1 MMSPVM
7 STEERLRAATR
18 AAADTVPPG
27 SAPPLRLP
35 PDPAAG
41 PVPGGGSR
49 RRRWLRALT
58 PLAAAAAVAAVVIAS
73 LTLTRSVP
81 ARPGGGAASPAGS
94 AALSSVPPYYVA
106 LTSAAR
112 PARAVIRATA
122 TGAIVATVRPPKP
135 YGTFIFVSGAADD
148 RTFVLAAQRWWPSTS
163 GSGGP
168 AAQQRDNTTPIAY
181 FRLRFDPAVG
191 AARLTRLERLPG
203 LDSTEVTGIG
213 LSPDGTRLALAL
225 RFLTVGRTRPGR
237 NGPGSAGEPGGH
249 GPGIQ
254 VYTLA
259 TGASRGWVWPG
270 PTPSSGTWVGND
282 KPGGQPLSWTADG
295 RILAFQFWTESGG
308 VTQVR
313 LLDTTAPG
321 DSLRAARAAVS
332 FVGHGQ
338 VKTGPIGNS
347 IITPDGTKIVTVAAR
362 TRGGRSGVME
372 FSVRT
377 GQPVIPPPA
386 GNTTSLGP
394 WNVLW
399 ADSSGRTLIAE
410 AQSGPS
416 GAPLTGILRRGRFTP
431 LPGAALQS
439 GNVAW

>member
-1 MMSPVM
+1 MISPVM

-18 AAADTVPPG
+18 AAADTVAPD

-35 PDPAAG
+35 DG
-41 PVPGGGSR
+41 QPGR
-49 RRRWLRALT
+49 ARWNQRRWLRAMV

-73 LTLTRSVP
+73 LTLTRGMP
-81 ARPGGGAASPAGS
+81 APLGSAQSPAGPV
-94 AALSSVPPYYVA
+94 ALHGIPRYYLA
-106 LTSAAR
+106 LTSTA
-112 PARAVIRATA
+112 PPSQAVIRDTA
-122 TGAIVATVRPPKP
+122 TGKIVTIVKPPRP
-135 YGTFIFVSGAADD
+135 YGTFDFVSGAADD
-148 RTFVLAAQRWWPSTS
+148 RTFVLAAQRWWPIAS
-163 GSGGP
+163 GTRGVT
-168 AAQQRDNTTPIAY
+168 AQQRNDTTSVVY
-181 FRLRFDPAVG
+181 FRLRFDPATG
-191 AARLTRLERLPG
+191 QARLTQLQRLPLLG
-203 LDSTEVTGIG
+203 STEMAGIG
-213 LSPDGTRLALAL
+213 LSPDGTRLALIL
-225 RFLTVGRTRPGR
+225 RSLTVGRTRPGR
-237 NGPGSAGEPGGH
+237 NGPGSPGEPGGH

-270 PTPSSGTWVGND
+270 TAGTWVGNA
-282 KPGGQPLSWTADG
+282 KPDGQPLSWTADG
-295 RILAFQFWTESGG
+295 RILAFQLWTESGG

-321 DSLRAARAAVS
+321 DSLRAGRAAVS

-347 IITPDGTKIVTVAAR
+347 IITPDGTKIVTVASR

-386 GNTTSLGP
+386 GSITSLGP
-394 WNVLW
+394 WDVLW
-399 ADSSGRTLIAE
+399 SDSSGRTLIVE

-416 GAPLTGILRRGRFTP
+416 GAPLAGVLRGGRFTP
-431 LPGAALQS
+431 LPGVPADATNL
-439 GNVAW
+439 AW

>member
-1 MMSPVM
+1 MMSPAM
-7 STEERLRAATR
+7 STEERLRAAAR
-18 AAADTVPPG
+18 AAAATVPPG

-35 PDPAAG
+35 GDPAAG
-41 PVPGGGSR
+41 RQPGSGLR
-49 RRRWLRALT
+49 RRRWLRTLT
-58 PLAAAAAVAAVVIAS
+58 PLAAAAAVAAVVIGS
-73 LTLTRSVP
+73 LTLTSGQRTPPGGAGRP
-81 ARPGGGAASPAGS
+81 ARS

-106 LTSAAR
+106 LTSAAT
-112 PARAVIRATA
+112 PAQAVIRATA
-122 TGAIVATVRPPKP
+122 TGAVVATVRPPKP
-135 YGTFIFVSGAADD
+135 YGTFNFVSGAADD
-148 RTFVLAAQRWWPSTS
+148 RTFVLAAQRWWPVTS

-168 AAQQRDNTTPIAY
+168 AAQQRDNTTPIVY

-191 AARLTRLERLPG
+191 AVRLTRLERLPELG
-203 LDSTEVTGIG
+203 STEVTGIG

-237 NGPGSAGEPGGH
+237 NGPGSPGEPGGH

-259 TGASRGWVWPG
+259 TGASRGWVYPG
-270 PTPSSGTWVGND
+270 PAPSSGTWVGND
-282 KPGGQPLSWTADG
+282 KPGGQPLSWAADG

-313 LLDTTAPG
+313 LLDTTSPG

-338 VKTGPIGNS
+338 VKAGPIGNS
-347 IITPDGTKIVTVAAR
+347 IITPDGTKIVTVASR
-362 TRGGRSGVME
+362 TRGGRSEVME

-377 GQPVIPPPA
+377 GQPVIPPPS
-386 GNTTSLGP
+386 GNTASVGP

-399 ADSSGRTLIAE
+399 ADSSGRALIVE

-431 LPGAALQS
+431 LPGAALQTS
-439 GNVAW
+439 NVAW

>member
-1 MMSPVM
+1 MSPVM
-7 STEERLRAATR
+7 STEARLRAATR
-18 AAADTVPPG
+18 AAADTVAPG

-35 PDPAAG
+35 EDPAGEVLRAG
-41 PVPGGGSR
+41 R
-49 RRRWLRALT
+49 LRRRWLRALT

-73 LTLTRSVP
+73 LTLTRSMP
-81 ARPGGGAASPAGS
+81 ATPGGGAASPARS

-106 LTSAAR
+106 LTGAAT
-112 PARAVIRATA
+112 PTQAVIRATA
-122 TGAIVATVRPPKP
+122 TGAVVATVRPPKP
-135 YGTFIFVSGAADD
+135 YGTFNFVSGAADD
-148 RTFVLAAQRWWPSTS
+148 RTFILAAQRWWPIAS
-163 GSGGP
+163 GSRGV
-168 AAQQRDNTTPIAY
+168 AAEQRDSTTPVVY

-191 AARLTRLERLPG
+191 AARLTRLERLPL

-237 NGPGSAGEPGGH
+237 NGPGSPGEPGGH

-259 TGASRGWVWPG
+259 TGASRGWVYPG

-282 KPGGQPLSWTADG
+282 KPGGQPLSWAADG
-295 RILAFQFWTESGG
+295 RILAFQFWTQSGG
-308 VTQVR
+308 ITQVR
-313 LLDTTAPG
+313 LLDTTSPG

-347 IITPDGTKIVTVAAR
+347 IITPDGTKIVTVASR

-377 GQPVIPPPA
+377 GQPIIPPPA
-386 GNTTSLGP
+386 GNITSLEP
-394 WNVLW
+394 WDVLW
-399 ADSSGRTLIAE
+399 SDSSGRTLIVE

-416 GAPLTGILRRGRFTP
+416 GAPLTGVLRGGRFTP
-431 LPGAALQS
+431 LPGAQVQTNNA
-439 GNVAW
+439 AW